1 MQFFCIFG
9 LFHSPLPNFWWLK
22 APQKGA
28 TISFPRTLNN
38 FFPSLT
44 IQHTPSGCPSQA
56 QTYLYLC
63 RWPSSASQIKFD
75 NRVAVPCAQQPWK
88 KCVSHAGQANAHVPY
103 ISDYI
108 LGCLSCFCVT
118 NLCNLILRD
127 QKLVSPGK
135 RIQFGCFRLRIQCG
149 MGGANRFGFC
159 ALEQGLIHR
168 VISTLGK
175 GISVRSALFKAKSI
189 GRYFQLFQFDDNGK
203 CLQTNRN
210 PGHDGHLN
218 APQVFR
224 NLGPR

>member
-1 MQFFCIFG
+1 MIGTQKTLSNGTAVQFFCIFG

-75 NRVAVPCAQQPWK
+75 NRVAVPCAQQPWR

-103 ISDYI
+103 ISNYI

-118 NLCNLILRD
+118 NLCNF
-127 QKLVSPGK
+127 K
-135 RIQFGCFRLRIQCG
+135 RSEACKPRKKDSIWVFSAKDSMRNGRGESIRLL
-149 MGGANRFGFC
+149 C
-159 ALEQGLIHR
+159 ARTGTNSQGYQH
-168 VISTLGK
+168 TW
-175 GISVRSALFKAKSI
+175 
-189 GRYFQLFQFDDNGK
+189 Q
-203 CLQTNRN
+203 
-210 PGHDGHLN
+210 
-218 APQVFR
+218 R
-224 NLGPR
+224 NLCAIGTF